1 MNRILLLIGALQGW
15 ALWGLWKARE
25 MKSWPSTDPISERMV
40 LYVSLALPFAYY
52 LSENLSLPGRLR
64 RTVLLAGIA
73 VVFALLGAYSGWA
86 DYIPVADL
94 ESEFPARPL
103 DFLAAGILG
112 FILIPLIAH
121 YEGRPRVGLITHCLR
136 RPGAMA

>member
-52 LSENLSLPGRLR
+52 LSENLSLPGRRR

-94 ESEFPARPL
+94 YPDSSHRPL
-103 DFLAAGILG
+103 RGV
-112 FILIPLIAH
+112 AH
-121 YEGRPRVGLITHCLR
+121 ALVLSRTV
-136 RPGAMA
+136 